1 MTTSRRKHRS
11 RPVRT
16 GEPQIV
22 NQPVRS
28 EKPAP
33 SDPSKETKSIETL
46 DLEFAGPLR
55 RVYAFAI
62 DIGILLMV
70 IFVVGP
76 IFGTSEGIFN
86 IFGIQTGIIDVFIIN
101 VPNIPPGIID
111 VFVFLAYFIL
121 PTGIW
126 GRTIGKWVAGIQ
138 VVDDEGNKP
147 GVALAIPREMVGRFV
162 ATITFGIGLIWVIF
176 DEKHQ
181 GWHDK
186 MAGTYV
192 VVVPNSGGPGFLAR
206 MFAPQDDKRKSEDNR
221 RQRVGRPTTRRR
233 RRSNR
238 RRG

>member
-11 RPVRT
+11 RPVRN
-16 GEPQIV
+16 GEPRIV
-22 NQPVRS
+22 NEPVRS

-33 SDPSKETKSIETL
+33 SDPSKETKSLETL

-76 IFGTSEGIFN
+76 IFGSSEGIFN
-86 IFGIQTGIIDVFIIN
+86 ISNIQTGIIDVFI
-101 VPNIPPGIID
+101 
-111 VFVFLAYFIL
+111 FLAYFIV
-121 PTGIW
+121 PTGIY
-126 GRTIGKWVAGIQ
+126 GRTIGKWVAGIS
-138 VVDDEGNKP
+138 VVDEDGNKP
-147 GVALAIPREMVGRFV
+147 GVAVAIPREVVGRFV
-162 ATITFGIGLIWVIF
+162 ATITFGIGIIWVIF
-176 DEKHQ
+176 DKNHQ

-192 VVVPNSGGPGFLAR
+192 VIVPNSGGPGFLAR
-206 MFAPQDDKRKSEDNR
+206 MFAPQDDKRKSEGKR
-221 RQRVGRPTTRRR
+221 QQRVGRPTTRRR